1 MFVESRRNEANP
13 DLAGRAVLRRSGK
26 GESSIRVQDRRS
38 GLIEKG
44 SARPSQ
50 GEAPVRPV
58 EQADAKFLFQS
69 SDRLAE
75 WRLSHAEP
83 LGCAT
88 HVQLVC
94 DGEEM
99 AKVTKFHI
107 ATISKNVRYIMDSLS
122 QSRHFCSI
130 TEVDGEMMIKL
141 PILTLASAIV
151 LATGAAFAAEP
162 TVVRTDRFVDLL
174 SGERLFVREV
184 RRSGGP
190 ADINSAVL
198 LIHGA
203 RVPGVASFDLPVP
216 GGSLAADLAA
226 AGHLVYVLDLRGYGA
241 SSRPGAMDQNPSDS
255 APLIRTDDAVA
266 DIAAA
271 VDAIIEWSGDTQV
284 SIVGWATGGHW
295 AGAYAAKYPQTVDRL
310 VLYNTLYGGTSDH
323 ETLGHGSPLEDPHRP
338 GSFNATAF
346 GAYRLNT
353 RASLFPAWDN
363 SIPVADKTSWRDERV
378 AQAYADAAL
387 ASDATASSRQ
397 PPSFR
402 SPSGAMA
409 DSFELAIGKRQWS
422 AAALSIPVLVV
433 RSGRDFWSRPQD
445 AQAIADE
452 APHAELVTI
461 PEATHFVHLDRD
473 HAGRAAFLAA
483 VTRFLDPSTIP
494 PKGE

>member
-1 MFVESRRNEANP
+1 
-13 DLAGRAVLRRSGK
+13 
-26 GESSIRVQDRRS
+26 
-38 GLIEKG
+38 
-44 SARPSQ
+44 
-50 GEAPVRPV
+50 
-58 EQADAKFLFQS
+58 
-69 SDRLAE
+69 
-75 WRLSHAEP
+75 
-83 LGCAT
+83 
-88 HVQLVC
+88 
-94 DGEEM
+94 
-99 AKVTKFHI
+99 
-107 ATISKNVRYIMDSLS
+107 
-122 QSRHFCSI
+122 
-130 TEVDGEMMIKL
+130 MIKR

-151 LATGAAFAAEP
+151 LATGTAFATEP

-184 RRSGGP
+184 RRPGGP
-190 ADINSAVL
+190 VEINSAVL
-198 LIHGA
+198 LVHGA

-226 AGHLVYVLDLRGYGA
+226 AGHLVYILDLRGYGT
-241 SSRPGAMDQNPSDS
+241 SSRPGAMEQNPSEA
-255 APLIRTDDAVA
+255 APLMRTDDAVA

-271 VDAIIEWSGDTQV
+271 LDAIIEWSGDTQV

-310 VLYNTLYGGTSDH
+310 VLYNTLYGGTSKH
-323 ETLGHGSPLEDPHRP
+323 ETLGHGSPLEDPHKP
-338 GSFNATAF
+338 GSFNVSAF

-363 SIPVADKTSWRDERV
+363 SIPVADKASRRDERV

-387 ASDATASSRQ
+387 ASDATATSRQ

-422 AAALSIPVLVV
+422 ASALNTPMLVV

-483 VTRFLDPSTIP
+483 VTRFLGPSTIS
-494 PKGE
+494 PKRE